1 MIYTDFYGQSL
12 ALIGNNAEAL
22 LLPAFRGSQVL
33 FFGLSNILVGRFC
46 L

>member
-1 MIYTDFYGQSL
+1 MFYTDFHGQSL
-12 ALIGNNAEAL
+12 PLTANSAEAP

-33 FFGLSNILVGRFC
+33 FFGLSKVLVGRFC